1 MDLRGERTTGQLL
14 LRYEDVAQ
22 DGRILLE
29 TLPVAL
35 GVIWRNVLVPGEI
48 RDALMAQGILPIL
61 TRFQIEGTAGPF
73 AVAAKPLEVEGGY
86 EVSHD
91 VDAHGSVARLL
102 LDMDAE
108 LWGVKGCTNLPPP
121 DDAGERALAGRVR
134 AEHVFTRPFAPADQR
149 KVLSLPF
156 GGKASV
162 PETRREWKTPQTA
175 LDVPATARPLDA
187 TYTEDPVTYAL
198 GVTHTDSNQHVNSL
212 VYPRFFEEA
221 ALRRLSALGRS
232 TNVLARSLDI
242 AFRRPSFG
250 GEKLRILLQ
259 AHEDGARIVCTG
271 VFLGEGETDVRRAR
285 VFVQMGLEA

>member
-1 MDLRGERTTGQLL
+1 MDLRGERTTGQFS

-35 GVIWRNVLVPGEI
+35 GVVWRNVLVPGEV
-48 RDALMAQGILPIL
+48 REALVAQGILPIL
-61 TRFQIEGTAGPF
+61 SRFRIEGTAGPF
-73 AVAAKPLEVEGGY
+73 AAVGKPLEVEGGY
-86 EVSHD
+86 QVAHD

-108 LWGVKGCTNLPPP
+108 LWGVKGRTNLPPP
-121 DDAGERALAGRVR
+121 DDAGARALAGRVH

-149 KVLSLPF
+149 KVLSLPLGARPF
-156 GGKASV
+156 V

-175 LDVPATARPLDA
+175 LDVPPTARALDA
-187 TYTEDPVTYAL
+187 SYMEDPVTHAL

-221 ALRRLSALGRS
+221 ALRRIASLGRP

-242 AFRRPSFG
+242 AFRRPSFA

-259 AHEDGARIVCTG
+259 AHEDGPRIVCAG

-285 VFVQMGLEA
+285 VFVQMTLEA